1 MEMLIEEEKEMGLR
15 RNKLKKFRN
24 IIQFKSLRGKIL
36 FGFGILI
43 ILVLGL
49 ARENYYTMSNMNAA
63 SDNMVDTQVSLMIA
77 NERAAFSLA
86 RRSTNVRA
94 YLMTGDETYREM
106 FEGNVADNQLYFDR
120 IQQMNNTEEIDQMIA
135 LHDNWNQ
142 NILSSVFDVYAAGE
156 PDQAIENLGTLAPT
170 TTALLNQLSELAI
183 RREQSIIDQGD
194 EMIQNGQNSLRLT
207 LIIALC
213 VVVMSV
219 VIAIIT
225 SSSIS
230 RPINKV
236 MEKMLLI
243 TNGDLQTKPLDITSK
258 DETGKLAEAIN
269 TMQDSL
275 RDIVTNISEV
285 SFMLT
290 LNSKELSE
298 SSQEVM
304 SGTDQVA
311 MTMQELAVGSEAQAN
326 SASKLSV
333 IMDTFT
339 DKVSQTNKSG
349 QHITMLSDKALE
361 GTTKG
366 KELMDSSEKQMVKID
381 ELVKQSVEKVD
392 QLDAQTQE
400 ISNLVE
406 IIQNVANQTNLLALN
421 AAIEAARAGDQGK
434 GFAVV
439 ADEVRKLAE
448 QVEVSVS
455 EITGF
460 VETIQLES
468 KSVSATLQEGYKE
481 VSEGTVQIKETGKT
495 FSILT
500 KSIYDMSTDINEINS
515 SLNEIKESTVDMNTS
530 IEEIASVSE
539 ESAAG
544 VEQTSAST
552 QQINSSME
560 EVAGDG
566 GKVSKL
572 VELAESMDKVVS
584 QFTL

>member
-1 MEMLIEEEKEMGLR
+1 MEMLIEEPTVKQEKR
-15 RNKLKKFRN
+15 SLKNWKN

-43 ILVLGL
+43 IMVLGL
-49 ARENYYTMSNMNAA
+49 AGEIYYTMSNMNDA
-63 SDNMVDTQVSLMIA
+63 SENMVDTQVGLMIA

-94 YLMTGDETYREM
+94 YLMTGDESYREM

-120 IQQMNNTEEIDQMIA
+120 IHQMNDTAEIDQMIA
-135 LHDNWNQ
+135 QHDSWNQ
-142 NILSSVFDVYAAGE
+142 DILSSVFDVYAAGDTE
-156 PDQAIENLGTLAPT
+156 QAIENLGTLAPT
-170 TTALLNQLSELAI
+170 TTSLLNQLSELAI
-183 RREQSIIDQGD
+183 RREQSINAQGD
-194 EMIQNGQNSLRLT
+194 EMIQNGQDTLRLT
-207 LIIALC
+207 LIISL
-213 VVVMSV
+213 VVVVTSV
-219 VIAIIT
+219 VIALIT
-225 SSSIS
+225 SRSIS

-243 TNGDLQTKPLDITSK
+243 TNGDLQSEPLDITSK
-258 DETGKLAEAIN
+258 DETGKLADSIN
-269 TMQDSL
+269 NMQLSL
-275 RDIVTNISEV
+275 RDIITNVSEV
-285 SFMLT
+285 SYMLT

-298 SSQEVM
+298 AAQEVM

-311 MTMQELAVGSEAQAN
+311 MTMQELAVGSEAQAG

-333 IMDTFT
+333 IMDSFT
-339 DKVSQTNKSG
+339 EKVNQTNKNG
-349 QHITMLSDKALE
+349 QHITTLSNKALE
-361 GTTKG
+361 GTSKG
-366 KELMDSSEKQMVKID
+366 KELMDSSEQQMMKID
-381 ELVKQSVEKVD
+381 ALVKQSVEKVD
-392 QLDAQTQE
+392 QLDSQTQE

-421 AAIEAARAGDQGK
+421 AAIEAARAGEQGK

-460 VETIQLES
+460 VETIQKES
-468 KSVSATLQEGYKE
+468 KSVSATLQEGYRE

-495 FSILT
+495 FNLLS
-500 KSIYDMSTDINEINS
+500 KSIDDMSKNINKINTNLNDI
-515 SLNEIKESTVDMNTS
+515 KDSTVDMNTS

-544 VEQTSAST
+544 VEETSAST

>member
-1 MEMLIEEEKEMGLR
+1 MEVLINEKQEEQ
-15 RNKLKKFRN
+15 LKKRAFKEWKN
-24 IIQFKSLRGKIL
+24 PIQFKSLRGKIL

-43 ILVLGL
+43 IMVLGL
-49 ARENYYTMSNMNAA
+49 AGKIYYTMSNMNDV
-63 SDNMVDTQVSLMIA
+63 SENMVDTQVALLIA
-77 NERAAFSLA
+77 DERAASSLA

-106 FEGNVADNQLYFDR
+106 FEANVADNQPYFD
-120 IQQMNNTEEIDQMIA
+120 IIDQMNDSEEIDQMIA
-135 LHDNWNQ
+135 QHDNWNQ
-142 NILSSVFDVYAAGE
+142 DILSSVFDVYAAGDTE
-156 PDQAIENLGTLAPT
+156 QAIENLGTLAPT
-170 TTALLNQLSELAI
+170 TTSLLNQLSEFAI
-183 RREQSIIDQGD
+183 RREQSINAQGE
-194 EMIQNGQNSLRLT
+194 EMIQSGQDTLRLT
-207 LIIALC
+207 LIVSLLVVIISVAIAL
-213 VVVMSV
+213 
-219 VIAIIT
+219 IT
-225 SSSIS
+225 SKSIS
-230 RPINKV
+230 KPINKV

-243 TNGDLQTKPLDITSK
+243 TSGDLKGEPLDIASQ

-269 TMQDSL
+269 NMQVSL
-275 RDIVTNISEV
+275 TSIITNISEV
-285 SFMLT
+285 SYMLT
-290 LNSKELSE
+290 TNSKELSE
-298 SSQEVM
+298 SAHEVM

-311 MTMQELAVGSEAQAN
+311 VTMQELAVGSEAQAT

-333 IMDTFT
+333 IMEVFAE
-339 DKVSQTNKSG
+339 KINQTNKNG
-349 QHITMLSDKALE
+349 QYITKLSDKALE
-361 GTTKG
+361 GTAKG
-366 KELMDSSEKQMVKID
+366 KELMDSSEQQMLKID
-381 ELVKQSVEKVD
+381 ELVKQSVAKVD
-392 QLDAQTQE
+392 KLDAQTQE

-421 AAIEAARAGDQGK
+421 AAIEAARASDQGK

-448 QVEVSVS
+448 QVEVSVT

-481 VSEGTVQIKETGKT
+481 VTEGTIQIKETGET
-495 FSILT
+495 FSHLT
-500 KSIYDMSTDINEINS
+500 KSIYDMSSNIKKINTNLSEIQES
-515 SLNEIKESTVDMNTS
+515 SLDMNTS

-552 QQINSSME
+552 QEINSSME

-572 VELAESMDKVVS
+572 VELAENMDKVVS
-584 QFTL
+584 KFIL